1 MEPAALQPR
10 YVEMCV
16 VQVDS
21 SVSMEAAVL
30 IVMVSAV
37 QGDRSAAPVLVVLLL
52 NVAKEKF
59 AAPKST
65 IGAMALPAFTT
76 NICSFLEINIEY

>member
-1 MEPAALQPR
+1 MEPAAPQPR
-10 YVEMCV
+10 CV
-16 VQVDS
+16 AMYAVQVGS

-30 IVMVSAV
+30 IVMASAV
-37 QGDRSAAPVLVVLLL
+37 QADRSAAPVLVVLLL
-52 NVAKEKF
+52 NVAKEKC

-65 IGAMALPAFTT
+65 IGAMVLPAFIT